1 MARLSAVEMECNND
15 GRETRRS
22 SRPTLLRHQH
32 VPLFCSIRDA
42 VDLSGSLR
50 VVLSSHVFLH
60 RQSLKLSSASSR
72 SLDGAS
78 TSRNVA
84 FSSAQTRLIWCFGHS
99 NGAPASALQSLL
111 RTTVQNCMER
121 PLARSHFG
129 RILSHAECP
138 RLPFQSPT
146 WNAYPAAWWTVLRFC
161 INERVSS
168 HSYAWTQ
175 SSIKLATRRVGF
187 TAPASRPPDGELW
200 ATRVIGPPT
209 RDAGWQIRGV
219 SLLD

>member
-1 MARLSAVEMECNND
+1 MLLWVLQMELVSVLELVCTCCVRKRLVNTDGATDIWTDVWDYGRQSKTPSMARLSAVEMEECNKN

-84 FSSAQTRLIWCFGHS
+84 FSSTQTRPIWCFGHS
-99 NGAPASALQSLL
+99 DGAPASALQSLL
-111 RTTVQNCMER
+111 RLTAWSAHWHEIISEGFC
-121 PLARSHFG
+121 P
-129 RILSHAECP
+129 ECP

-146 WNAYPAAWWTVLRFC
+146 WNAYPAAWWTVLLFC
-161 INERVSS
+161 I
-168 HSYAWTQ
+168 
-175 SSIKLATRRVGF
+175 I
-187 TAPASRPPDGELW
+187 
-200 ATRVIGPPT
+200 
-209 RDAGWQIRGV
+209 
-219 SLLD
+219 

>member
-1 MARLSAVEMECNND
+1 MYGIMDAKAVARSSAVGMECNND

-32 VPLFCSIRDA
+32 RHVPLFCSIRDA
-42 VDLSGSLR
+42 VNLSGSLR

-78 TSRNVA
+78 TSRSVA
-84 FSSAQTRLIWCFGHS
+84 FSSTQTRPIWCFGHS
-99 NGAPASALQSLL
+99 DGAPVSALQSLL
-111 RTTVQNCMER
+111 RTTVQKNCMER

-129 RILSHAECP
+129 RISSHAECP

-146 WNAYPAAWWTVLRFC
+146 WNAYPAAWTVLRFC

-175 SSIKLATRRVGF
+175 SSIKPCY
-187 TAPASRPPDGELW
+187 APWE
-200 ATRVIGPPT
+200 VYGPLT
-209 RDAGWQIRGV
+209 GNYGRQG
-219 SLLD
+219 